1 MKIPYLNNERGNTL
15 MVVLGLLIAAIFISF
30 IFFDF
35 FTTFANK
42 RVSQTGA
49 DAAALGAAQKIK
61 EIYDAKLDDEI
72 EERMDQLREEANH
85 LVDELLG
92 RHEDEEGN
100 TEDDEGEDESEE
112 PEVTEDE
119 AWEEVL
125 DEMDIPD
132 ELRDAIRYPWADFDA
147 NEALKYLFHN
157 PWYKDIFS
165 FDNDIEEI
173 NDVVCEEIVNTES
186 EWREAARYYA
196 VTNGAKEDV
205 DIDFIG
211 DEFRVY
217 VRVKREPSFITV
229 DESLF
234 GEGERDIYAEA
245 EASIKTPTGI
255 DIICD

>member
-72 EERMDQLREEANH
+72 EERMDQLQEANH

-92 RHEDEEGN
+92 RHRGRGRKYRRRRRRGRVGRARSDRRRGL
-100 TEDDEGEDESEE
+100 GRSSGQ
-112 PEVTEDE
+112 
-119 AWEEVL
+119 
-125 DEMDIPD
+125 MDIPD